1 MDILLKT
8 VQKNQ
13 NVSRAMKNITYQ
25 FVRKLNKSKNNPI
38 NPSLNGPDVP
48 TTMFIDNIKYTLLHT
63 ATANISSV
71 NSSKEITSR
80 VLFDTRSQRM
90 FITKELQKN

>member
-1 MDILLKT
+1 
-8 VQKNQ
+8 
-13 NVSRAMKNITYQ
+13 
-25 FVRKLNKSKNNPI
+25 
-38 NPSLNGPDVP
+38 
-48 TTMFIDNIKYTLLHT
+48 MFIDNIKYTLLHT

-80 VLFDTRSQRM
+80 VLFDTGLQRM